1 MNSTS
6 RFTSWCSAIVAAL
19 VLAACAAPQEPG
31 HRLHHPDSAAA
42 PGASGGMAMMGTK
55 DMQAMCEMHKKMMS
69 AKTPAERQALM
80 DERMKSM
87 SPEMMEKHKAMME
100 HCR

>member
-6 RFTSWCSAIVAAL
+6 RFASRFSAIVAAL
-19 VLAACAAPQEPG
+19 VLAACAAPHGPG
-31 HRLHHPDSAAA
+31 QRAHHPDSAAA
-42 PGASGGMAMMGTK
+42 PGASGAMAMMGTQ

-69 AKTPAERQALM
+69 AKTPAERQAMM

>member
-1 MNSTS
+1 MNSTG
-6 RFTSWCSAIVAAL
+6 RFPSWCAALVAAL
-19 VLAACAAPQEPG
+19 ALAACAAPQGPG
-31 HRLHHPDSAAA
+31 HRLHHPDGAAA
-42 PGASGGMAMMGTK
+42 PGASAGMPMMGMS
-55 DMQAMCEMHKKMMS
+55 DMQAMCETHKKMMS